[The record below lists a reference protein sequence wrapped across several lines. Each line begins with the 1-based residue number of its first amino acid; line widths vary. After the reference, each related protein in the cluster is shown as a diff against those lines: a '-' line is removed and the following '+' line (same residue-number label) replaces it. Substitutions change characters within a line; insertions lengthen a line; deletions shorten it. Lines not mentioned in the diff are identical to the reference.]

1 MVRAVFGPTTS
12 VKVTARWM
20 TVSPGVGTTDLPWNF
35 APLRPFWAISAARFS
50 VSIVAWRSAMRWTP
64 VLESSIVAPMR

>member
-1 MVRAVFGPTTS
+1 MLRPVFGPTAS

-35 APLRPFWAISAARFS
+35 AARE
-50 VSIVAWRSAMRWTP
+50 A
-64 VLESSIVAPMR
+64 VLGDVGGERLVVETC